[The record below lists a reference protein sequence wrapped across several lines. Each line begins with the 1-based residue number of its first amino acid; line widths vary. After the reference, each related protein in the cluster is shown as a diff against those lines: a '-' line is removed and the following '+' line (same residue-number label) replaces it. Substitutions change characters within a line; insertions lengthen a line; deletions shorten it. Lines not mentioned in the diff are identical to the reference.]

1 MRIEF
6 SDVEIAF
13 IKESV
18 EVYSHEFDIYD
29 DENEFLLNL
38 YESII
43 RKINTQYEDSY
54 LFSVIN

>member
-1 MRIEF
+1 
-6 SDVEIAF
+6 
-13 IKESV
+13 V

>member
-6 SDVEIAF
+6 SDAEIAF

-54 LFSVIN
+54 LF